1 MEKFIVK
8 CLKRSQQSCMKKYKS
23 NDRSKKIGRQI
34 VDDRIH

>member
-23 NDRSKKIGRQI
+23 NVRSKKIGRQI